1 MKVQI
6 RISYLLQI
14 LHLRQQQQQHHH
26 HYQRQQLTWL
36 GMGGK
41 ICALTW
47 RFGPSC
53 LSIGSVTYLWTI
65 MSVCCCVGRSV
76 GWMVYWLVG
85 LSEVPKKHVIT
96 HEFYYWSTCPHTL
109 KLLKKDMLSG
119 IYSCTSESST
129 SLRLEPGM
137 ESLSGAV
144 VVVFYAKTSVRPSHN
159 QGVTVR
165 LFSF

>member
-1 MKVQI
+1 MNHHV
-6 RISYLLQI
+6 RLL
-14 LHLRQQQQQHHH
+14 LC
-26 HYQRQQLTWL
+26 W
-36 GMGGK
+36 
-41 ICALTW
+41 
-47 RFGPSC
+47 
-53 LSIGSVTYLWTI
+53 
-65 MSVCCCVGRSV
+65 SV
-76 GWMVYWLVG
+76 GWLDGLLVGWLVG

-165 LFSF
+165 SLSFYL